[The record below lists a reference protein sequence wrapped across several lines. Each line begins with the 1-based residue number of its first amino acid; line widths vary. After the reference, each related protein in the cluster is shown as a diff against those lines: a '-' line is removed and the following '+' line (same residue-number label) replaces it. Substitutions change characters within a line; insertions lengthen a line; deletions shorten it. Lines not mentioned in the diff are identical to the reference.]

1 MTDVFPRRN
10 LPDEAEP
17 WGREHDKR
25 VIALE
30 TGLDS
35 LQKGLQGQNRNTA
48 SSLASLGDQIR
59 DLTGRVSYSN
69 TSTDSQSWTTTQANN
84 QPWGPS
90 LSFTLTESRTVS
102 LTFVVAGTAR
112 IAALGGVASGYSSL
126 VPTLFLDGSIIGP
139 VQPGLNVVLPGT
151 SGASAELGAPI
162 QGRVLATLPSGT
174 HIFQGGFQFRQIVV
188 TSGSGTGIIS
198 AANPQLYVEVL
209 QPA

>member
-30 TGLDS
+30 TGLDG

-69 TSTDSQSWTTTQANN
+69 TSTDSQSWATTQTNN
-84 QPWGPS
+84 QAWGPS

-126 VPTLFLDGSIIGP
+126 VPALFLDGSIIGP
-139 VQPGLNVVLPGT
+139 VQPGLNVVLPGA

-162 QGRVLATLPSGT
+162 QGRVLATLPAGT
-174 HIFQGGFQFRQIVV
+174 HTFQGGFQFRQVV
-188 TSGSGTGIIS
+188 ITSGSGTGIIS